1 MMLMTF
7 ELNLKSLQNILSMAE
22 KIEIEQLT
30 KSLTHIISTLNDL
43 ISKNNTP
50 TLIQADTTRLKKTAD
65 MTYHEY
71 LVKVL
76 ANRRPVEISGNKPS
90 YRLQEDLELL
100 LELSSYVTI
109 SNKSFEDIAEKGRLN
124 RSVESL
130 KSRYNDYLSKVG
142 EGEMKKIV
150 AWVERE
156 GVEGYLFFEDKELRL
171 SLTDPREEKKEKKE
185 DTKKR
190 GRGVSLEVTEKK
202 FEKKGAVKKPLP
214 TNCKELNDILKLYSK
229 MVNVPIKTL
238 LERLDQVSGDFIQLD
253 NFVESKDSKLL
264 WSAEEDEILRKGGV
278 EVELL
283 RKYRGPAVD
292 ARRKYLGI
300 S

>member
-1 MMLMTF
+1 
-7 ELNLKSLQNILSMAE
+7 MAE

>member
-1 MMLMTF
+1 
-7 ELNLKSLQNILSMAE
+7 MAE

-30 KSLTHIISTLNDL
+30 KSLSQIISTLNDM
-43 ISKNNTP
+43 ISKNSTP
-50 TLIQADTTRLKKTAD
+50 TLIQPDNARLKKTPD

-76 ANRRPVEISGNKPS
+76 ANRPPLDVSGNKPS

-100 LELSSYVTI
+100 LELSSFGTI
-109 SNKSFEDIAEKGRLN
+109 SNKSFEDIAERGRLN

-130 KSRYNDYLSKVG
+130 KSRYNEHLSKVG
-142 EGEMKKIV
+142 EAEMKKIV

-156 GVEGYLFFEDKELRL
+156 GVEGYLSFEDKELK
-171 SLTDPREEKKEKKE
+171 LTLADPRDDKKEKKE
-185 DTKKR
+185 DSKKR
-190 GRGVSLEVTEKK
+190 GRGASLETSEKK
-202 FEKKGAVKKPLP
+202 YEKKGKETKKPLP
-214 TNCKELNDILKLYSK
+214 TNCKELNEILKLYSK
-229 MVNVPIKTL
+229 MVNVPIRTL
-238 LERLDQVSGDFIQLD
+238 LERLDQVSGDFTQLD

-264 WSAEEDEILRKGGV
+264 WSTEEDEILRKGGV

-283 RKYRGPAVD
+283 RKYRGSAVD

-300 S
+300 N

>member
-1 MMLMTF
+1 
-7 ELNLKSLQNILSMAE
+7 MAE

-43 ISKNNTP
+43 ISKANSTP
-50 TLIQADTTRLKKTAD
+50 TLIQAEPPRLKKTAD

-71 LVKVL
+71 LQKVL
-76 ANRRPVEISGNKPS
+76 ASRPPVEVTGTKPS

-100 LELSSYVTI
+100 LELSAYSSI
-109 SNKSFEDIAEKGRLN
+109 SNKSFEEIAEKGRPN

-130 KSRYNDYLSKVG
+130 RSRYNDYLSKVG
-142 EGEMKKIV
+142 EAEMKKIV

-156 GVEGYLFFEDKELRL
+156 GVEGFLFFEDKELRL
-171 SLTDPREEKKEKKE
+171 TLNDPREDKKEKKE
-185 DTKKR
+185 DSKKR
-190 GRGVSLEVTEKK
+190 PRGASLESSEKK
-202 FEKKGAVKKPLP
+202 VEKKGKEGAKKSLP

-229 MVNVPIKTL
+229 MVNVPIKVL
-238 LERLDQVSGDFIQLD
+238 LERLDQVSGDFTQLD

-264 WSAEEDEILRKGGV
+264 WSSEEDDILRKGGV

-283 RKYRGPAVD
+283 RKYRGSAVD